1 MAAVILHF
9 ALCTFFYF
17 SGVSPEITGHSMDFH
32 GTSFGLPS
40 GLLRAFTEPW
50 ASPMAG
56 KLRPFRAV
64 GHKLHAHSL
73 TEPWA
78 SPMAGK
84 LRPFRAVGHKLF
96 MHNSSSLTYSMTAGH
111 KQKNA
116 DSGCCHAGIMLL
128 SCWNHAAAIQLPCC
142 FHAALFQLGFR

>member
-40 GLLRAFTEPW
+40 GLLRAF
-50 ASPMAG
+50 
-56 KLRPFRAV
+56 
-64 GHKLHAHSL
+64 